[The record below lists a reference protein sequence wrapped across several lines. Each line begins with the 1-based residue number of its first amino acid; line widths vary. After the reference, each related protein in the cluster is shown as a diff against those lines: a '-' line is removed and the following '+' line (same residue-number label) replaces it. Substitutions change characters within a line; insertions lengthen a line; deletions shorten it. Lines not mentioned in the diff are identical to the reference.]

1 MFLISQLIIS
11 SFKLL
16 LKTYLLTQAF
26 NLSECWVL
34 CSLCLF
40 VCVVLCLCLC
50 IFMKMFFVCCC
61 FLWLF
66 GFLFLY
72 STLGNNGCIILCY
85 RNKWKWNE
93 IAYPCERFTLISSFN
108 MLKGAHIHVLW
119 NLNNRGTQNEW
130 FISECESCF
139 FPYNESEWWPW
150 LSSKSFQSH
159 QDFCDIWGMFV
170 LFWNENPPIIMM
182 YFYNYL

>member
-1 MFLISQLIIS
+1 MSVPADFCVHCWGLFSEKYKLNYHTDQLMFL
-11 SFKLL
+11 
-16 LKTYLLTQAF
+16 
-26 NLSECWVL
+26 
-34 CSLCLF
+34 
-40 VCVVLCLCLC
+40 
-50 IFMKMFFVCCC
+50 
-61 FLWLF
+61 
-66 GFLFLY
+66 
-72 STLGNNGCIILCY
+72 
-85 RNKWKWNE
+85 
-93 IAYPCERFTLISSFN
+93 IAYPCERFTLRSSFN

-159 QDFCDIWGMFV
+159 PDFCDIWGMFV

-182 YFYNYL
+182 YFYNYLKIFVCIDTETVVLVPHAQDNSDTSIEILIILLCWKYRIVTIAWTLSLN